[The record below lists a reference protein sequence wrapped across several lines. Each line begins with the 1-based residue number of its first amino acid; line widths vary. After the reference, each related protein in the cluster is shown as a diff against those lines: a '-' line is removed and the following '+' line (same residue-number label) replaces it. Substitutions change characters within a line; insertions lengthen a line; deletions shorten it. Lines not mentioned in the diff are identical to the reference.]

1 MRKHF
6 RKAINWFEVD
16 LKDRNK
22 NEEFYKSMRELIT
35 ILFAVVFGVGLSQL
49 GEVKG
54 NYDLFVLFLAYLAVL
69 LSWWGYHWG
78 TIVGP
83 RETNGLT
90 YLIDCGLLVLYWYLI
105 NVRSPL
111 TYVLLGYVVMFLLYF
126 LWEVVRYN
134 KEEMPSWQKININ
147 NAIKTNFVFFFIIL
161 TLFSDRYWLWI
172 KPDMSEWYY
181 ILALLLLLII
191 YRITVHFIYRLK
203 KQINSPTKTQKDDLE
218 KTLVERAKDIAANAR
233 VHLSGFAV
241 GAAILSDTGRIYVGC
256 NVEFDNYS
264 NTIHAEEAAIS
275 AFVAAGEK
283 HPVCIAVFTFDDE
296 IWFPCGMCRQSLF
309 ELGGKDLK
317 VIACNNTTCER
328 KTMEELLP
336 SGFHL

>member
-1 MRKHF
+1 MWKHF
-6 RKAINWFEVD
+6 KKAINWCEVD

-22 NEEFYKSMRELIT
+22 NKEFYKSMKQLVT
-35 ILFAVVFGVGLSQL
+35 TLFAVVFGVGLSQL

-54 NYDLFVLFLAYLAVL
+54 NYDLFVLVLAYLAVL

-83 RETNGLT
+83 RETNGLN
-90 YLIDCGLLVLYWYLI
+90 YLIDCVLLVVYWYLI

-111 TYVLLGYVVMFLLYF
+111 TYVLILYGVMFFLYF
-126 LWEVVRYN
+126 LWEVARYS
-134 KEEMPSWQKININ
+134 KEERSSQQKSNIMK
-147 NAIKTNFVFFFIIL
+147 AITTNLISLFIISIL
-161 TLFSDRYWLWI
+161 LSNCYWLWI
-172 KPDMSEWYY
+172 KLDIPELYY
-181 ILALLLLLII
+181 ILALLLLLLIH
-191 YRITVHFIYRLK
+191 RITVHSIYRPRE
-203 KQINSPTKTQKDDLE
+203 QINSPIEKQRDNLE
-218 KTLVERAKDIAANAR
+218 ETLVEEARAIAANAR
-233 VHLSGFAV
+233 VHLSDFAV
-241 GAAILSDTGRIYVGC
+241 GAAILSDTGKIYVGC
-256 NVEFDNYS
+256 NVEFANYS

-275 AFVAAGEK
+275 AFIAAGEK

-328 KTMEELLP
+328 KTMGELLP
-336 SGFHL
+336 YGFHL

>member
-1 MRKHF
+1 MWKHF
-6 RKAINWFEVD
+6 KKVINWCELD

-22 NEEFYKSMRELIT
+22 NEEFYKSMRELVT

-54 NYDLFVLFLAYLAVL
+54 NYDLFVLILAYVAVL
-69 LSWWGYHWG
+69 LSWWGYHLG

-83 RETNGLT
+83 SETNVLA

-134 KEEMPSWQKININ
+134 KEEMPSWQKINIK
-147 NAIKTNFVFFFIIL
+147 NAIKTNFVFFFIFL
-161 TLFSDRYWLWI
+161 TLFSNRYWLWI

-181 ILALLLLLII
+181 ILTLLLLLII
-191 YRITVHFIYRLK
+191 FRIMVNFAYRSK
-203 KQINSPTKTQKDDLE
+203 KQINSPTGTQKDDLE

-233 VHLSGFAV
+233 VHLSGIAV

-283 HPVCIAVFTFDDE
+283 HPVRIAVFTFDDE

-309 ELGGKDLK
+309 ELGGNDLK

-328 KTMEELLP
+328 KTIEELLP